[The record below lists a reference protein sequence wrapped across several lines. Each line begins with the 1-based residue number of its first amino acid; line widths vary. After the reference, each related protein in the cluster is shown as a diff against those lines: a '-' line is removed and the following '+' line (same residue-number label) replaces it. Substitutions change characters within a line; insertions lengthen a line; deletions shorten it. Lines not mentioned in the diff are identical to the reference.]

1 MSYMAI
7 DDELD
12 AVRKAYP
19 NEPANILNR
28 VLKLASPVSLGAK
41 IITTLREVFSED
53 AKAARV
59 TALLE
64 ALEKVIRRNQKDL
77 PELDGVVRSPEFV
90 ETLLVAVHESLNTI
104 NLNRVERFAHV
115 LGNTLC
121 QEKGQTNW
129 EETAAFIRDL
139 AQLTEEDVIALRILD
154 DVTGDLARSLSNL
167 HTPDPFTRIN
177 KELLTE
183 IHRRGLHPDDFYS
196 RCSRLSGFGL
206 TLPVAFN
213 PSQMSPGEYCFRFTL
228 RGLRL
233 LVLLK

>member
-1 MSYMAI
+1 MAI

-12 AVRKAYP
+12 AIREAYP
-19 NEPANILNR
+19 DEPTSILR
-28 VLKLASPVSLGAK
+28 RILKLASPVSFEAK
-41 IITTLREVFSED
+41 IITTLLEVFSTD
-53 AKAARV
+53 AKGERV
-59 TALLE
+59 NALLM
-64 ALEKVIRRNQKDL
+64 ALEKVVRRNEENLEKIDTL
-77 PELDGVVRSPEFV
+77 IRSPQFV

-104 NLNRVERFAHV
+104 NLNKVERFAHV

-121 QEKGQTNW
+121 REKEETNW

-139 AQLTEEDVIALRILD
+139 AQLTEEDIIALRILD

-177 KELLTE
+177 KELLIE
-183 IHRRGLHPDDFYS
+183 IHKRGVHPDDFYS

-213 PSQMSPGEYCFRFTL
+213 PSQMSPGDYCFRFTL